1 MSHIGNESAYMRA
14 TEAAIKRNRATG
26 GLRRWIEREGEEAVD
41 MVKDWLFCEHIYGTK
56 HPLAFYSRGKFMD
69 AMRAAI
75 DNWGGLSEKQHAAVI
90 DAYHRAEKL
99 NAEHE
104 QARAAALKED
114 RERGWIGEVGGR
126 QEFRLTV
133 EKELQFEGR
142 FGTTFIFILRDAE
155 QNVIVYKGS
164 VFLAERGQV
173 VDIKATIKEH
183 GQRDGVKQ
191 TLITRPK
198 LTAGYL

>member
-99 NAEHE
+99 SAEHE

-114 RERGWIGEVGGR
+114 RERTRMRLRKEERLSEFRSARTEMKMILTTLATRIRLEAGGR
-126 QEFRLTV
+126 GV
-133 EKELQFEGR
+133 EDSPPDRRSE
-142 FGTTFIFILRDAE
+142 
-155 QNVIVYKGS
+155 
-164 VFLAERGQV
+164 ERP
-173 VDIKATIKEH
+173 
-183 GQRDGVKQ
+183 
-191 TLITRPK
+191 LPK
-198 LTAGYL
+198 